1 MPFSNLP
8 QGNGG
13 DPGLVTYMLVFLM
26 AMWGG
31 LINYLSRIR
40 KSGIAFKVSELILEL
55 CISAFAAIVI
65 GLIAFAFNINLYL
78 VLAMAGMAGHAGG
91 RTVFLLDRWWNRKIK
106 SISDEDPRGL
116 P

>member
-13 DPGLVTYMLVFLM
+13 DPGWVTLMLIFLM
-26 AMWGG
+26 AIWGS

-40 KSGIAFKVSELILEL
+40 KAAIAFNFGELLLEL
-55 CISAFAAIVI
+55 SISSFAAIVI
-65 GLIAFAFNINLYL
+65 GLVAFAFNVNLYL

-91 RTVFLLDRWWNRKIK
+91 RTVFLLDRWWSRKIN
-106 SISDEDPRGL
+106 SISKPK